1 MTLSRRQIV
10 ALAILGCLTLA
21 VTAVGVYGLIIG
33 PKEQSTSPS
42 QAEPSTRPSTAPP
55 PATDETLV
63 EIARTDDAERFA
75 ESVARAIFDWDTNMN
90 VMPADLIEHI
100 LAFADPTGYETPGLY
115 QDLSGYFPTKDQW
128 SILRDYRTAQSLEIS
143 TLGVP
148 ESWPAIAAESANE
161 IADGT
166 VAVTI
171 TGTRTR
177 TGGWNGEQS
186 AKTYPVEFTMF
197 VSCPESGRCS
207 VLRLSQL
214 GAALH

>member
-1 MTLSRRQIV
+1 MIRKNKTLNEMWETFV
-10 ALAILGCLTLA
+10 TALPSLSNALVLISLVFFVYGVLA
-21 VTAVGVYGLIIG
+21 V
-33 PKEQSTSPS
+33 KH
-42 QAEPSTRPSTAPP
+42 QAEAELDLT
-55 PATDETLV
+55 ET
-63 EIARTDDAERFA
+63 
-75 ESVARAIFDWDTNMN
+75 
-90 VMPADLIEHI
+90 DLIEHI